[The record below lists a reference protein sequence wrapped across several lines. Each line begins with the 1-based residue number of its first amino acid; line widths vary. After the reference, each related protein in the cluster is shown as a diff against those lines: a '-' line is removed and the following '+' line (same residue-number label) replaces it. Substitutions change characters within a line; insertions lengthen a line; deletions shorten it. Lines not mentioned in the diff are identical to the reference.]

1 MLTLRGAEDENAGQ
15 NNEVISFWEDSEE
28 LCVTNKLQ
36 AFLYLCYPVNWL
48 TNTVQA
54 LCTVDI

>member
-15 NNEVISFWEDSEE
+15 NNEVISFWGDSEE

-36 AFLYLCYPVNWL
+36 AFCIRAIQLIGSLIQFELFVL
-48 TNTVQA
+48 
-54 LCTVDI
+54 